1 MFCFPGPF
9 SDYPYFHFQKHFCI
23 EFVDVQKERPRVNI
37 LNVHNIMY
45 NVYIHVNNSCGISKQ
60 IVLTSTKMKQNKKQT
75 YKKKPF

>member
-1 MFCFPGPF
+1 L
-9 SDYPYFHFQKHFCI
+9 HFKLNNNSNTVSYQATSST
-23 EFVDVQKERPRVNI
+23 VVRPRVNI